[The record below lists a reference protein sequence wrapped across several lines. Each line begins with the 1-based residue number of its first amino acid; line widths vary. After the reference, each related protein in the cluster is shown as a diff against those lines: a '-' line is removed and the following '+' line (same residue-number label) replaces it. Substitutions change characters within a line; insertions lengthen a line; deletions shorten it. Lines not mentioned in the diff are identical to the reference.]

1 MLNLLYVKSLKK
13 GLYTVVGERG
23 SKLSGGQSQRL
34 GIARSLLRDHSILIF
49 DEATSALDE
58 ETQKRVL
65 KSIYSEMKQKTII
78 TVSHR
83 ANTSNIAEK
92 F

>member
-1 MLNLLYVKSLKK
+1 MK
-13 GLYTVVGERG
+13 G

-83 ANTSNIAEK
+83 ANTLKHCRKILK
-92 F
+92 LVDGKLTKK